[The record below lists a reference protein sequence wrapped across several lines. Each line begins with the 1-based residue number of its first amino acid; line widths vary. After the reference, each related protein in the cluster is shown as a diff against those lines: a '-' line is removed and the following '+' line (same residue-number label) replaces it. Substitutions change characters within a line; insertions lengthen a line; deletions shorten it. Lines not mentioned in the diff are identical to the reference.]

1 MDSEARS
8 PELRLEESWNAN
20 AAAWTEAV
28 REGRI
33 ESRRLG
39 TDRALLDAVTSRPP
53 GRLLDVGCGEG
64 WLARA
69 LAPLGFDV
77 VGIDASSGLI
87 DSAERLG
94 GGTFHVLDYERL
106 VSDPAA
112 VAGPFDLVVCNFSL
126 LSEHVSPVLRS
137 LVDRL
142 APHGALIVQTVH
154 PFTAAGDDPYR
165 DGWREEAF
173 AGFGGRFEASMP
185 WYYRTM
191 GSWIRELRAAGLE
204 LTGCLEPLHPGTGRP
219 LSLLLVASPAPR

>member
-1 MDSEARS
+1 MSEGRS
-8 PELRLEESWNAN
+8 PELRLEESWDAN
-20 AAAWTEAV
+20 AGAWTEAV

-39 TDRALLDAVTSRPP
+39 TDRALLDAITARAP

-69 LAPLGFDV
+69 LAPLGFEV
-77 VGIDASSGLI
+77 VGIDGSSELI
-87 DSAERLG
+87 ESAERLG
-94 GGTFHVLDYERL
+94 GGTFHVLGYERL

-112 VAGPFDLVVCNFSL
+112 AAGPFDVVVCNFSL
-126 LSEHVSPVLRS
+126 LSEDVAPVLRS

-142 APHGALIVQTVH
+142 TPDGALIVQTVH

-173 AGFGGRFEASMP
+173 AGFGGGFRASMP
-185 WYYRTM
+185 WYYRTI

-204 LTGCLEPLHPGTGRP
+204 LTGCLEPLHPRAGRP
-219 LSLLLVASPAPR
+219 LSLLLVARPAPR